1 MKPYLALFLMIFFI
15 SCSNDEDDYSTEN
28 DLEIQ
33 EYIKDNNLNATKT
46 ASGLYY
52 VITDQGNGAK
62 PTSSSSVTVNY
73 KGYFTDDHLFDQGQN
88 VTFNLNQ
95 VITGW
100 SEGLTYFNEDAQGWL
115 LVPSHLGYGS
125 SGSSTIPGGSVL
137 IFSIHLLKVNN

>member
-1 MKPYLALFLMIFFI
+1 MKPYLVLFLMIFFI
-15 SCSNDEDDYSTEN
+15 SCSNDEDNYSTEN

-33 EYIKDNNLNATKT
+33 EYIKRNNLNATKT
-46 ASGLYY
+46 ASGLYI

-73 KGYFTDDHLFDQGQN
+73 KGYFTDGSRFDQGQN

-100 SEGLTYFNEDAQGWL
+100 SEGLTHFNEDTQGWL

-125 SGSSTIPGGSVL
+125 NGSNSIPGGSVL
-137 IFSIHLLKVNN
+137 IFSIHLLKIN